1 MEWLDQIWQTVLE
14 YINVPYLLTFMLLAY
29 LVKRY
34 FQGFILNK
42 WKQEIKSVFIVLVI
56 ATVVAVPYLVFG
68 VEWQKV
74 LFSYAL
80 GTSLHEL
87 ILNWFEDLF
96 QRKG

>member
-1 MEWLDQIWQTVLE
+1 MEWLDQIWQQLSA
-14 YINVPYLLTFMLLAY
+14 YIDVSYLLSFMLLAY

-56 ATVVAVPYLVFG
+56 ATIVAIPFLVFG
-68 VEWQKV
+68 DGWQKII
-74 LFSYAL
+74 FSYAL

-87 ILNWFEDLF
+87 IFSFIEDKF
-96 QRKG
+96 VNKG